1 MKTLTSDIS
10 EAYKV
15 QVDCLKDSGSNSY
28 DKNVLKQ
35 KVNDLARNDLN
46 ISKTCP
52 KKGTNIITEKLR
64 LVTNVHEDDNFSR

>member
-52 KKGTNIITEKLR
+52 KKGTNIITEKLH